1 MTRSRQ
7 TIKAGEYGTKKYVN
21 EYGKNLVNVRYYY
34 DIKKKRK
41 ITTVELIM
49 WEKEWIPKKI
59 NPRKLVKL
67 RIERKERE
75 LQKRVKNNGG
85 KWDED
90 KKVWIIPF
98 GKVREMQLERRIVG
112 I

>member
-7 TIKAGEYGTKKYVN
+7 TSKAGERGTKKYLN
-21 EYGKNLVNVRYYY
+21 EYGKKLVNVRYYY

-49 WEKEWIPKKI
+49 WEKDWMPKKI
-59 NPRKLVKL
+59 NPRKLVKVRVEL
-67 RIERKERE
+67 KERE
-75 LQKRVKNNGG
+75 LQKRIRNNGG
-85 KWDED
+85 KWDEK

>member
-7 TIKAGEYGTKKYVN
+7 TIKAGEYGTKKFVN

-34 DIKKKRK
+34 DITKKRK

-49 WEKEWIPKKI
+49 RDIEWIPKKI

-67 RIERKERE
+67 RVERKERE
-75 LQKRVKNNGG
+75 IQKKVKNNGG
-85 KWDED
+85 KWDEE

-98 GKVREMQLERRIVG
+98 GKVREMQLERRIVE